1 MTVYMV
7 YEPPAKGGGSSL
19 TRAERIAFVPD
30 RFIWSAFLFT
40 PLWMLWHRLWLVL
53 AGYVGVVVAL
63 VTRWRCRG
71 AGVGSGAR
79 DFAIMLLSL
88 LIGFEAASLRRW
100 TLALNGWREVGAV
113 VGEDRESAERRFF
126 DRYVSSQAQRK
137 SAPAASVPPSFR
149 PAGEA
154 PGDDL
159 EAAERRFFDAY
170 VASKAQRRS
179 APPPSFRPAGEAP
192 GVIGLFP
199 QPGGTR

>member
-1 MTVYMV
+1 MTVYTV

-40 PLWMLWHRLWLVL
+40 PLWMLWHRLWIVLV
-53 AGYVGVVVAL
+53 GYLGVGVAL
-63 VTRWRCRG
+63 MLALRF

-126 DRYVSSQAQRK
+126 DRYVSLETTR
-137 SAPAASVPPSFR
+137 
-149 PAGEA
+149 EM
-154 PGDDL
+154 
-159 EAAERRFFDAY
+159 EAALA
-170 VASKAQRRS
+170 
-179 APPPSFRPAGEAP
+179 APPLPPVAP
-192 GVIGLFP
+192 RDPPEVVGLFP
-199 QPGGTR
+199 QPGGGG